1 MRGNFSSKMRKSNPW
16 MLRLGER
23 RGLLVTGD
31 FIMALLS
38 LALSIYYWGSSVRF
52 IEFNLEFLQQR
63 VPLWFYLLPFF
74 WLLLLLELY
83 DIHRAGDWRQTLRG
97 VAMAAALGFVAYLV
111 LYFYYVDPPRSLL
124 PRRGVASFLVSASAL
139 TLAWRWIYIRI
150 FTVPQLMRRVLM
162 VGGGKAGQ
170 TMLQVINDLWP
181 PPFFIVGI
189 IDDDPE
195 KQGMEILGHRV
206 IGASAQL
213 QEIISAQNVSDI
225 IVSISGEMKGN
236 MFQALLDAQET
247 GVDIL
252 RMARLYEDL
261 IGRVPIRHLEADW
274 ILRSFVDEA
283 RVNSMFELVKRL
295 IDILGAVVGLLI
307 LLLLLPFLSVA
318 ILLDDGRPVFYKQ
331 ERSGRGGQP
340 YNIIKLRTMR
350 RDAESDGKPKW
361 ASEGDTRTTR
371 VGRVLRK
378 THLDE
383 LPQFI
388 NVLLGDMSLVGP
400 RAERPELVEMFQRH
414 VPFYRARLLV
424 KPGIT
429 GWAQV
434 NMGYASTIE
443 ETMDKLEYDLYYI
456 KHRNLVMD
464 IIILLR
470 TPQTMLG
477 MRGR

>member
-1 MRGNFSSKMRKSNPW
+1 

-31 FIMALLS
+31 LIMALIS

-52 IEFNLEFLQQR
+52 IQFNLEFLQQR
-63 VPLWFYLLPFF
+63 VPVWFYLLPFF

-83 DIHRAGDWRQTLRG
+83 DIHRAGDWRRTLRG
-97 VAMAAALGFVAYLV
+97 VAMAAMLGFAAYLV

-124 PRRGVASFLVSASAL
+124 PRRGVASFLVAASAL
-139 TLAWRWIYIRI
+139 TLVWRWIYIRI

-181 PPFFIVGI
+181 PPFYIVGI
-189 IDDDPE
+189 VDDDPE
-195 KQGMEILGHRV
+195 KQGLEIVGHRV
-206 IGASAQL
+206 IGTSAQL
-213 QEIISAQNVSDI
+213 KEIISSQNVSDI

-236 MFQALLDAQET
+236 MFQALLDAQEK

-283 RVNSMFELVKRL
+283 RVSGFFELVKRL
-295 IDILGAVVGLLI
+295 IDILGALVGLLI
-307 LLLLLPFLSVA
+307 LLLLLPFLSLA

-361 ASEGDTRTTR
+361 ASEGDTRATR

-388 NVLLGDMSLVGP
+388 NVLLGEMSLVGP

-456 KHRNLVMD
+456 KHRNLMMD
-464 IIILLR
+464 SIILLR

-477 MRGR
+477 LRGR